1 MGIRA
6 HLFSVSRFTGMN
18 KLVKSRLVGIELE
31 LQFSTDLVTDDGEI
45 VDAKFRDV
53 DVDLSDGLSSIGVD

>member
-1 MGIRA
+1 MGVRA
-6 HLFSVSRFTGMN
+6 HLFSVSSFTGMN
-18 KLVKSRLVGIELE
+18 KLVGIELG

-53 DVDLSDGLSSIGVD
+53 DVDLSDGLSSVGVD

>member
-1 MGIRA
+1 
-6 HLFSVSRFTGMN
+6 MN

-53 DVDLSDGLSSIGVD
+53 DVDLSDGLSSVGVD